1 MVQPAKD
8 DIYNILEKAVQN
20 FWSINKDFFKVT
32 DETIQTEWNIA
43 AHFAYSL
50 HKFFPDYHFDLELI
64 KQNYERKRPDIV
76 IHKRGTNKSNLLV
89 VEIKRNG
96 LVRNTESD
104 LNKIQEYW
112 FEAPLNYRYGVVVN
126 FISTANTPLQ
136 LLENK
141 NHGV

>member
-1 MVQPAKD
+1 
-8 DIYNILEKAVQN
+8 
-20 FWSINKDFFKVT
+20 
-32 DETIQTEWNIA
+32 
-43 AHFAYSL
+43 
-50 HKFFPDYHFDLELI
+50 FDLELI